1 VAVDELKKSF
11 KVSERRACQLIEQP
25 RSSQR
30 YESRVA
36 DDEPR
41 LLARIFKLVRKFPR
55 YGYRTITRKLRQ
67 EGWTVNFKRIYRLWR
82 REGLKVPKK
91 QRKKRHSGSSENGCD
106 IRRADH
112 PDDVWAWD
120 FVFDRTSNGTAL
132 KWLMIIDEFTR
143 ENLCLHVDRSIT
155 SEDVINELSNL
166 FATRGMPNFIRSDN
180 GPEFTANVIASW
192 LEQLDLD
199 ILYIAPGS
207 PWQNGYA
214 ESFNSRFRD
223 EFLSLEEFGC
233 LRTAKKLTSRHR
245 EEYNQHRPHSS
256 LRDLTPNEFAS
267 QWPASASVAALP
279 SLQRATATENS
290 TVLT

>member
-1 VAVDELKKSF
+1 MDDLQKSF
-11 KVSERRACQLIEQP
+11 KVSERRACQVLGQP

-30 YESRVA
+30 YESHAA

-41 LLARIFKLVRKFPR
+41 LLARIFELVQKFPR
-55 YGYRTITRKLRQ
+55 YGYRTITKKLRR

-82 REGLKVPKK
+82 REGLRVPKK
-91 QRKKRHSGSSENGCD
+91 QRKTRHSGRSENACD
-106 IRRADH
+106 IRKADH

-155 SEDVINELSNL
+155 SEEVINQLTNL
-166 FATRGMPNFIRSDN
+166 FATRGLPNFIRSDN
-180 GPEFTANVIASW
+180 GPEFTANVISVW
-192 LEQLDLD
+192 LEQLGLD
-199 ILYIAPGS
+199 VLYIAPGS

-223 EFLSLEEFGC
+223 EFLSLEEFDS
-233 LRTAKKLTSRHR
+233 LRTAKRLTCRHR
-245 EEYNQHRPHSS
+245 EEYNRHRPHSS
-256 LRDLTPNEFAS
+256 LDDLTPNEFAS
-267 QWPASASVAALP
+267 QWPASVAVAALP
-279 SLQRATATENS
+279 SLQRATAT
-290 TVLT
+290 